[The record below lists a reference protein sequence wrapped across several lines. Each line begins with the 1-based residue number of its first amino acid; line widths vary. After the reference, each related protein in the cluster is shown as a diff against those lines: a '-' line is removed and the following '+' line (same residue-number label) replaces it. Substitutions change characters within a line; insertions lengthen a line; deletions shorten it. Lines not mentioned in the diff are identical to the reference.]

1 MRKIVLLAVVVL
13 SIFMTSCGYKEVT
26 YSGVKNVELQSAS
39 LSEIKL
45 KITVRV
51 NNPNSYKITLVNGEF
66 NVKSDDFDLGTF
78 HLTEKTVIPAE
89 SEGDVDVFVH
99 TKLKSL
105 FSSATMALMA
115 KVQQNKI
122 PVTIDGHI
130 TAKAYFLRKK
140 IKFNKTENVSL

>member
-1 MRKIVLLAVVVL
+1 MKKIILFSFIVLSVL
-13 SIFMTSCGYKEVT
+13 MTSCGYKEVE
-26 YSGVKNVELQSAS
+26 YSGVKNVELQSSS
-39 LSEIKL
+39 LTQIKL
-45 KITVRV
+45 KITIKVK
-51 NNPNSYKITLVNGEF
+51 NPNSYKITLVNGTF

-89 SEGDVDVFVH
+89 SEGDVDVYVD

-115 KVQQNKI
+115 KVTMNSI